1 MYKPSRINRSNAYS
15 LDGAFKPNMRS
26 AMHHYNVNHDKLAR
40 DDNVRS
46 LLARVDDMKSVM
58 GRNIN
63 LLMERGEKFDHLV
76 QKSDSL
82 VEDAQVFKKRA
93 RTIDRKR
100 KRKICLT
107 RTICGSCIVFMV
119 LVLLLAALIGICGL
133 GLGYCRAKASVVR
146 DALNG
151 DDNVS

>member
-1 MYKPSRINRSNAYS
+1 M
-15 LDGAFKPNMRS
+15 FKPTMRS

-40 DDNVRS
+40 DEKVQA

-76 QKSDSL
+76 QKSDAL
-82 VEDAQVFKKRA
+82 VEDAQIFKKRA
-93 RTIDRKR
+93 RIIDRKR
-100 KRKICLT
+100 RRKTCMT
-107 RTICGSCIVFMV
+107 RAICGSLICIMI
-119 LVLLLAALIGICGL
+119 LVLLFSAVIGICGV
-133 GLGYCRAKASVVR
+133 GLTYCRAKASVVV

-151 DDNVS
+151 SDDAVN